1 MNTIVV
7 LMEIGAII
15 SDFVTHAEGVFVYYT
30 NDSNYFACVVCL
42 VAALFEIRAL
52 RMPVSQIPYPVK
64 VLKYIATCCLTLT
77 FTVVLTILVPAWS
90 STGANGFKM
99 MFGPYQMFA
108 RHLACP
114 LLAFISFVFFETEPV
129 FSKKTIL
136 FGEIPTLLYAAVTV
150 VLNALRIIDGPYPF
164 LRIHNQSVLMSF
176 VWGFLVI
183 GISLLLSWIIWLC
196 NRRKQQ

>member
-1 MNTIVV
+1 MKNNNFKINLCIAAIMNIIVV

-52 RMPVSQIPYPVK
+52 RMSGSMTLGSQNENGTKFREIPYPVK

-150 VLNALRIIDGPYPF
+150 VLNALRIIDGPY
-164 LRIHNQSVLMSF
+164 
-176 VWGFLVI
+176 
-183 GISLLLSWIIWLC
+183 
-196 NRRKQQ
+196 